1 MWIPLLVVVV
11 IGSLLHFTEAQHPCD
26 SITGNYDTWL
36 TSAQRV
42 DVVVVGGG
50 ASGLSAAKVLLKD
63 STADVVVLEA
73 QDYLGGRVKTHR
85 QGDILVEDG
94 AEWVNGGVAN
104 RLFGLAKR
112 LNALTNPI
120 PASAYD
126 WRARTWDG
134 TVADAR
140 GYDAA
145 ARLFEKCEEP
155 GIQVNYYTTGY
166 GKCYIDRF
174 DKVYKNSR
182 AVAREKA
189 GWYHYLHMWV
199 NKDVGCTD
207 WMEQSARDADR
218 FTDWGY
224 DRWNQ
229 WKDGYD
235 TVITHIT
242 KSVPDNKIRTSTPV
256 CKILWDQPGGEDVV
270 LVVTQG
276 GDAYLA
282 SHVIFTASIGHLKDR
297 HTHLFEPQLPQS
309 YRDAMNGIE
318 LGIANKVQLG
328 WSYPWWG
335 PDPLNL
341 HIIFP
346 KMELPPHKS
355 WLYGLMEI
363 LTIHQQPN
371 MLQGFIPGDYGIA
384 LENLPEATVKE
395 HIVQHL
401 KDVTGQN
408 VPEPTFFRRS
418 RWMAN
423 PWTRGSYNSFV
434 TVEGDKAGLR
444 NRNPLT
450 RPLVNSNQK
459 KMLYWAGEHLS
470 NTRYGTV
477 DGAMDTGETQAYRLI
492 DANPKYWK

>member
-1 MWIPLLVVVV
+1 MMSENVEEEEVNGKDPEKEDDSEEEDLVLLKDEK
-11 IGSLLHFTEAQHPCD
+11 TEALEADSSQQPQIQQQQQFTPDGLSSLHHHHHQRQQEATNVSTTMPVVPLQYQLMTTVGPPQQQEMVSPRNSNSVSPLSIYRSPTPPRHHYHLPHFHHPHHHHHQTHTVNKKVRSSYTWQQLIQLNRRFLRSMYLVQQERQELADMVGLSQTQVKIWFQNRRSKYKKLTRAACERRPPPTPSHPLSPPPLHQHRGRRF
-26 SITGNYDTWL
+26 IARL

-94 AEWVNGGVAN
+94 AEWINGGVAN

-199 NKDVGCTD
+199 NKDVGCTG

-276 GDAYLA
+276 GDA
-282 SHVIFTASIGHLKDR
+282 
-297 HTHLFEPQLPQS
+297 
-309 YRDAMNGIE
+309 
-318 LGIANKVQLG
+318 
-328 WSYPWWG
+328 
-335 PDPLNL
+335 
-341 HIIFP
+341 
-346 KMELPPHKS
+346 
-355 WLYGLMEI
+355 
-363 LTIHQQPN
+363 
-371 MLQGFIPGDYGIA
+371 QG
-384 LENLPEATVKE
+384 
-395 HIVQHL
+395 
-401 KDVTGQN
+401 
-408 VPEPTFFRRS
+408 
-418 RWMAN
+418 
-423 PWTRGSYNSFV
+423 
-434 TVEGDKAGLR
+434 
-444 NRNPLT
+444 
-450 RPLVNSNQK
+450 
-459 KMLYWAGEHLS
+459 
-470 NTRYGTV
+470 
-477 DGAMDTGETQAYRLI
+477 
-492 DANPKYWK
+492 